1 MKALRIAFIVA
12 ASLAALS
19 AQANWAYPGND
30 PGGTK
35 FSTLTQI
42 TPANVH
48 NLKQAW
54 IYNTGEKPGGFTG
67 WEVTP
72 LVINGVMYFS
82 TPGGTLTALDA
93 ASGKLL
99 WKFEAKTVNPQ
110 STFAPRGISYWPG
123 DAQMPP
129 AIVATL
135 NNGYLIQVDLKTGQL
150 TQHNGKPWV
159 VDLHN
164 RVNPKYGPRYS
175 IDAMPAIYK
184 NLAIVIPST
193 GEQGRYGYPGDP
205 RAFNL
210 DTGQQVWEFHTV
222 PQPGEANFGT
232 WGPTGWQDRH
242 GPGAWVPMTVDTAHG
257 LVYIPLGN
265 ATDQN
270 YGGTRPGKDLY
281 AASLICLNAETGKL
295 VWYQQLT
302 HHDVFDWDVN
312 GPPTLITVK
321 KDGVE
326 IPAVAQTDKNGLMF
340 IFNRLNGDPIFGMEE
355 RPVMASDAPGE
366 QSWPTQPFP
375 IKPGPIARI
384 SMTRDEVSHIS
395 PAATKSCLAQY
406 DKAVQAGPD
415 TPYLMEPSLVFPSS
429 EGGPSWSGP
438 SFDPQLGYIIVNSR
452 DLGTMGVLQPTKS
465 NGVLP
470 SYAKRKIP
478 FDDPEGYPCS
488 APPWGELMAINA
500 ATGDFVWRVPLGEYK
515 ELTARGIP
523 DTGTPNAGGPIM
535 TAGGVGFIGATV
547 DYTFRAFDPKTGKT
561 LWSTTLPN
569 NAFATPMTYEAKG
582 TQYVATVAGGGGRM
596 DTFVH
601 PALSFQE
608 AQSKPVVVVAYS
620 LYGK

>member
-1 MKALRIAFIVA
+1 MAA
-12 ASLAALS
+12 ASLTLLS

-35 FSTLTQI
+35 FSTLDQI
-42 TPANVH
+42 TPANVSQ
-48 NLKQAW
+48 LKQAW
-54 IYNTGEKPGGFTG
+54 VYKVDEPAGGFSG

-72 LVINGVMYFS
+72 LVINGVMYVS
-82 TPGGTLTALDA
+82 TPGG
-93 ASGKLL
+93 KLL
-99 WKFEAKTVNPQ
+99 ALNAANGTKVWEFDAKSVNPQ
-110 STFAPRGISYWPG
+110 ANFAPRGITYWPG
-123 DAQMPP
+123 DATMAP

-135 NNGYLIQVDLKTGQL
+135 TNGYLIQVDLKTGKL
-150 TQHNGKPWV
+150 IEHNGKPWV
-159 VDLHN
+159 VDLHQGI
-164 RVNPKYGPRYS
+164 PAKYGTRYS
-175 IDAMPAIYK
+175 IDALPAIYK

-210 DTGQQVWEFHTV
+210 DTGEQVWDFHTV

-232 WGPTGWQDRH
+232 WGENGWQDRH
-242 GPGAWVPMTVDTAHG
+242 GPGGWVPMTVDTERG

-270 YGGTRPGKDLY
+270 YGGSRPGKDLY

-312 GPPTLITVK
+312 GPPTLLTVK

-340 IFNRLNGDPIFGMEE
+340 IFNRVNGDPVFGMEE

-366 QSWPTQPFP
+366 KSWPTQPFP
-375 IKPGPIARI
+375 VKPGPISRI
-384 SMTRDEVSHIS
+384 SMTRSEVTHIS
-395 PAATKSCLAQY
+395 PEATKSCLAQY

-415 TPYLMEPSLVFPSS
+415 TPYLMEPSLSFPSS
-429 EGGPSWSGP
+429 EGGPSWSGA
-438 SFDPQLGYIIVNSR
+438 SFDPKLGYIIVNTR
-452 DLGTMGVLQPTKS
+452 DLGTMAVLQPTKS
-465 NGVLP
+465 SGVLD

-500 ATGDFVWRVPLGEYK
+500 NTGDFAWRVPLGEYK
-515 ELTARGIP
+515 ELKARGIP
-523 DTGTPNAGGPIM
+523 DTGTPNAGGPIL

-547 DYTFRAFDPKTGKT
+547 DFTFRAFDPKTGKT
-561 LWSTTLPN
+561 LWSAPLQGLAISTP
-569 NAFATPMTYEAKG
+569 ATYMADG
-582 TQYVATVAGGGGRM
+582 AQYVAATVSGGGSRM
-596 DTFVH
+596 NVFVH
-601 PALSFQE
+601 PKLTPEQQRAL
-608 AQSKPVVVVAYS
+608 PVARVAYK
-620 LYGK
+620 LGN